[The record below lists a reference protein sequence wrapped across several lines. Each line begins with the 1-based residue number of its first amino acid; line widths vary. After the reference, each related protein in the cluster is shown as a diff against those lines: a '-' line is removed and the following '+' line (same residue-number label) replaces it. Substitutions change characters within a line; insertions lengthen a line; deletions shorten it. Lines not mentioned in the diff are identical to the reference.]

1 VSTVSLRLPN
11 YLHDKVRELAQ
22 QENVS
27 INQFI
32 VLAVAEKISAL
43 VTEDYLAE
51 RASRGS
57 RAKFERAMAQVADME
72 PLAHDASSR
81 QDTSTKRRRHR
92 ARDAWSSLRKRT
104 QQGFRG
110 YPLATV
116 AYYGPDNRFA
126 SKVAVGII
134 LEEDGDVAFLERWFS
149 QDQDVR
155 TDPTINQEIAE
166 FVDRHQVKSVGIADR
181 IIGCPHEEGKD
192 YPLGESCPQCPYWA
206 NRDRWTGELIEEDQ
220 EPSTVTTATGVGWY
234 RAEQWERLR
243 EISADRERLEETY
256 KDWVASAEE
265 ALREMRKVGLYAEK
279 VDVDVEE
286 LLAWC
291 RAQGRD
297 VDSAARAQYAAV
309 MLRQRYEGH
318 SRESGG

>member
-57 RAKFERAMAQVADME
+57 RAKFEQAMAEVAEME
-72 PLAHDASSR
+72 PLAQDASSR
-81 QDTSTKRRRHR
+81 QGTSTKRRRHR
-92 ARDAWSSLRKRT
+92 VRDARSSLRKRT

-116 AYYGPDNRFA
+116 AYYGPDDRFA

-206 NRDRWTGELIEEDQ
+206 NRDRWTGELIEETQ
-220 EPSTVTTATGVGWY
+220 EPSKVTTVTGVGWY

-243 EISADRERLEETY
+243 EISADREKLEETY
-256 KDWVASAEE
+256 EDWVASAEE
-265 ALREMRKVGLYAEK
+265 SLREMRKVGLYAEK
-279 VDVDVEE
+279 VEIDVEE

-297 VDSAARAQYAAV
+297 VDGKARAQYAAI
-309 MLRQRYEGH
+309 MLRQRYEGTQ
-318 SRESGG
+318 

>member
-1 VSTVSLRLPN
+1 MSTVSLRLPN

-57 RAKFERAMAQVADME
+57 RDKFERAMAKVAD
-72 PLAHDASSR
+72 
-81 QDTSTKRRRHR
+81 
-92 ARDAWSSLRKRT
+92 
-104 QQGFRG
+104 
-110 YPLATV
+110 TV
-116 AYYGPDNRFA
+116 
-126 SKVAVGII
+126 
-134 LEEDGDVAFLERWFS
+134 
-149 QDQDVR
+149 
-155 TDPTINQEIAE
+155 
-166 FVDRHQVKSVGIADR
+166 
-181 IIGCPHEEGKD
+181 
-192 YPLGESCPQCPYWA
+192 
-206 NRDRWTGELIEEDQ
+206 
-220 EPSTVTTATGVGWY
+220 TGVGWY

-243 EISADRERLEETY
+243 EISADGEKLEETY
-256 KDWVASAEE
+256 EDWVASAEE
-265 ALREMRKVGLYAEK
+265 SLREMRKVGLYAEK
-279 VDVDVEE
+279 VEVDVEE

-297 VDSAARAQYAAV
+297 VDGETRAQYAAV